1 MPRTLEPPSLVDEA
15 VERIQ
20 RLSAAVWA
28 VRVEHEPVRARRRLR
43 PAYLCRTCRVPH
55 PCPTWRALHRQ
66 RVAGC

>member
-1 MPRTLEPPSLVDEA
+1 MVRTAEPSTLVDEA

-28 VRVEHEPVRARRRLR
+28 VRVQHEPVRGRHWLVGR
-43 PAYLCRTCRVPH
+43 YVCRSCRVAH
-55 PCPTWRALHRQ
+55 PCPTWRALHSH